1 MALNR
6 ISFTE
11 KLSSQLQR
19 DVASGAVVKRR
30 QGIKKST
37 QVHIFS
43 NLLCPEN
50 AFEIPRRAAW
60 LNFCEFS

>member
-11 KLSSQLQR
+11 KLSSQFQR
-19 DVASGAVVKRR
+19 DVASGAVVKPE
-30 QGIKKST
+30 QVIKRDT
-37 QVHIFS
+37 QVHIFN

-50 AFEIPRRAAW
+50 AFEIP
-60 LNFCEFS
+60 